1 MVNDYD
7 VLIVGGGLAGGS
19 LALAL
24 RSSCLSVAVVE
35 AVSDDRRQSSPAG
48 NRALALSYGAKRLL
62 DQLGLWAEVKSHAV
76 PIKTIHISDRG
87 HFGKTRL
94 FAEDEGVDALGY
106 VATARNLEDSIS
118 SALNAS
124 NLKRICPARLIGM
137 QSGPES
143 VCVSLKQ
150 GDEHIN
156 LNAGLVVG
164 ADGGNSTVR
173 RLANISEHT
182 RDYGQTALIAVVKPE
197 IDPDFT
203 AYERFTASGQLA
215 FLPTE
220 EGCCSVIWTQKSE
233 DAESMATLSDPAFI
247 QALQSAF
254 GDWLGDLKYCGSR
267 GAFPLK
273 LVQADSM
280 VSERTVLVGNAVH
293 QLHPIAGQ
301 GLNLG
306 LRDIAVLAEMLIE
319 NGGVAK
325 DPGASD
331 LLHRFAKIRKAD
343 HDRVIDFT
351 DGLVN
356 IFSND
361 WLPLAAVRN
370 FGLLSLD
377 CLPWAKHVIARYS
390 MGLGGRMPRLTPSSL
405 SS

>member
-1 MVNDYD
+1 MANDYD
-7 VLIVGGGLAGGS
+7 ILIVGGGLAGGS

-24 RSSCLSVAVVE
+24 RSSGLSVAVVE
-35 AVSDDRRQSSPAG
+35 AFSDEQRQSSPAG
-48 NRALALSYGAKRLL
+48 NRALALSYGTKRLL
-62 DQLGLWAEVKSHAV
+62 DQLGLWSDIKPRAV

-106 VATARNLEDSIS
+106 VATARILEDSIS
-118 SALNAS
+118 KALSAS
-124 NLKRICPARLIGM
+124 NHKRICPARLIGM

-150 GDEHIN
+150 GEQCSN

-173 RLANISEHT
+173 RLANISEYT

-197 IDPDFT
+197 INPDFT
-203 AYERFTASGQLA
+203 ASERFTASGPLA

-220 EGCCSVIWTQKSE
+220 KGCCSVIWTQKSE
-233 DAESMATLSDPAFI
+233 EAESTATLSDAAFI
-247 QALQSAF
+247 QELQTAF
-254 GDWLGDLKYCGSR
+254 GHWLGDLAYCGSR

-280 VSERTVLVGNAVH
+280 VSDRTVLVGNAVH

-319 NGGVAK
+319 DYGVAK
-325 DPGASD
+325 DPSASG
-331 LLHRFAKIRKAD
+331 LLRRFAKIRKVD
-343 HDRVIDFT
+343 HDRVIGFT
-351 DGLVN
+351 DGLIN

-361 WLPLAAVRN
+361 WIPLAAARN
-370 FGLLSLD
+370 FGLFSLD
-377 CLPWAKHVIARYS
+377 CLPWAKHVVARYS
-390 MGLGGRMPRLTPSSL
+390 MGLGGRIPRLTPS
-405 SS
+405 